1 MPVISAKAHETVFPD
16 NLIDNL
22 VRSWTFAALEQ
33 ILRETSTGSLPF
45 TRSSRDT
52 STGSAGKS
60 LSFGGRNNEQKT
72 KMSEPKSMIHPSRST
87 SLNNGR
93 QTSDMPYA
101 QTAANAQVVFE
112 NGQYQD
118 RPPPTQ
124 QRTIPSTKNGLQEL
138 AGTRAQL
145 LGIQRR
151 LLEYAGKVM
160 GWNIGWNAI
169 LSSLNEKEELAN
181 INLDSEDEDAAED
194 AALKANPDAEV
205 SKKSLGVSAG
215 ALVTAISSLAQ
226 FRQFYE
232 VRRVYLFL

>member
-1 MPVISAKAHETVFPD
+1 MPVISAKAHEMVFSD
-16 NLIDNL
+16 NLIDNI

-45 TRSSRDT
+45 TRSSRDI

-60 LSFGGRNNEQKT
+60 LSFGGRNKEQKT
-72 KMSEPKSMIHPSRST
+72 KISEPKSMLHPSRST

-93 QTSDMPYA
+93 PTSDMPYA

-118 RPPPTQ
+118 RPPPTHQ
-124 QRTIPSTKNGLQEL
+124 GTMLSTKNGLQEL

-151 LLEYAGKVM
+151 LLEHAGKGM
-160 GWNIGWNAI
+160 GWSIGWNAI

-181 INLDSEDEDAAED
+181 VDLDSEDEDAAED
-194 AALKANPDAEV
+194 AASKAKSDVEV
-205 SKKSLGVSAG
+205 SKQRLGVSAG

-232 VRRVYLFL
+232 VR